1 MNPVKLTQMIATA
14 VAGLVASRV
23 LEMVWR
29 KVFGHKPTTDPDNED
44 GVPVREILLFA
55 AVSAVIGTLAQ
66 IYARR
71 AATSFV
77 TKSLDSRYLAENA
90 SES

>member
-14 VAGLVASRV
+14 AAGLVATRV
-23 LEMVWR
+23 LDLVWR

-55 AVSAVIGTLAQ
+55 AVSGVIGTMAQ

-71 AATSFV
+71 AATKFV
-77 TKSLDSRYLAENA
+77 SKSLDSRYLADNA
-90 SES
+90 AE